1 MKNLLII
8 LSAAM
13 IAVNV
18 MAQEQPQAAAKGAQ
32 LVCSGNTYYY
42 GTQEVMNKRQ
52 MLDWYARHNCQEAY
66 NQFAKG
72 RNLAKAGW
80 TCLGLGLA
88 LDVAGV
94 VSAGMFLALSASE
107 QTANHP
113 AYISMICLSVG
124 AAALEIAC
132 IPTLIV
138 GYHKMHHSVDVY
150 NVRCATAKVQPYWA
164 IQASS
169 NGLGLAMKF

>member
-1 MKNLLII
+1 MKNLLI
-8 LSAAM
+8 LMAAAM

-80 TCLGLGLA
+80 TCLGIGLA
-88 LDVAGV
+88 MDVAGFA
-94 VSAGMFLALSASE
+94 SAAYFLYSPNS
-107 QTANHP
+107 TKKTTDP
-113 AYISMICLSVG
+113 AYIALVSLSVG

-138 GYHKMHHSVDVY
+138 GYRKMHHSVDVY